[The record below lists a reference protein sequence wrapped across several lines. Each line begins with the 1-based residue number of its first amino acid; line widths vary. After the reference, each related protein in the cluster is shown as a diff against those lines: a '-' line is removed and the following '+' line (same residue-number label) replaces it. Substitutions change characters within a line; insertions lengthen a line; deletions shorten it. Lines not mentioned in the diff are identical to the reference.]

1 MPLIAA
7 GVMGAG
13 QLLGGVMAQKTAKDA
28 QKQQAAFI
36 NKAIAELEK
45 VGIPS
50 VEAQKIA
57 LETPEL
63 VFDYAPQLE
72 QQFPEIKSQFEQ
84 IAIDPRLQEAQYK
97 ALSGLQERAEEG
109 LTAEEKAQIDAL
121 RRSASGQG
129 AAQRASAVQEME
141 RRGLGGSGAEL
152 LSQLSASQNAQQ
164 MAAQGGQ
171 ELAALQAQAKQAALQ
186 NLATISGSIRE
197 QEFGEQAKQASAS
210 DIIAQF
216 NRQQQAGT
224 QQRNIGAQ
232 NEAELMRQKAL
243 QAQEEGRVAAANQE
257 QMYNKQLLQQ
267 QYQNQLEK
275 AKAAGSAYTG
285 AGQAAAQAGAQQ
297 AANTQQT
304 IGGISQALAGGI
316 KAYNNSGT
324 SSSPT
329 IQKSSGGWWDSE
341 D

>member
-1 MPLIAA
+1 MPVIAA

-97 ALSGLQERAEEG
+97 ALSGLEERAEEG
-109 LTAEEKAQIDAL
+109 LTSEEKAQIDAL

-129 AAQRASAVQEME
+129 TAQRASAVQEME

-152 LSQLSASQNAQQ
+152 LSQLAASQQAQQ
-164 MAAQGGQ
+164 MSAQGGQ

-186 NLATISGSIRE
+186 NLAITAGSVRE
-197 QEFGEQAKQASAS
+197 QEFGEQSKQASAA

-224 QQRNIGAQ
+224 QQRNIGSQ

-243 QAQEEGRVAAANQE
+243 QAQEEGRVDAANQE
-257 QMYNKQLLQQ
+257 QMYNKELLQQ
-267 QYQNQLEK
+267 QYKNQLEK

-285 AGQAAAQAGAQQ
+285 AGRAAATAGAQQ
-297 AANTQQT
+297 ATNTQQT

-316 KAYNNSGT
+316 KAYNT
-324 SSSPT
+324 E
-329 IQKSSGGWWDSE
+329 KK
-341 D
+341 